1 MQDSQ
6 SISLIWFCH
15 VPHILESRPTYEWV
29 MSTIWSSHVPHMNMS
44 CLTYECVTS
53 HIWTILST
61 YEWVM
66 SHVERVMSHIWI
78 KTCPTYERVV
88 SHIWSSRVTHMNQ
101 TCPVY
106 EWFVSHICMNYVSH
120 IESCPSHVPQNNE
133 SWVYGRIVSPMNES
147 CPICAWILFHT
158 YMWNSFKSHIHHIN
172 PNTSIKQHQV
182 DQQYF
187 GIAEWVMSHRF
198 HIWTPSRHA
207 VFRNSH
213 YLPMSHVPRVNVSC
227 STFERVMSHV
237 WMSQVL
243 HTNQDLSIKQ
253 RLVDVQ
259 YFGTACPSR
268 ASELQ
273 VSQKSAVYFRK
284 RALYFGKLLQ

>member
-133 SWVYGRIVSPMNES
+133 SYTNRIPHEWVVSHMRMNSISHIYVKLIQESYPSHKSKHVNQTTPSRPTVFRNSRMSHVPQIPHMNPQSTCSISEQPLLTNES
-147 CPICAWILFHT
+147 RPTCKCF
-158 YMWNSFKSHIHHIN
+158 M
-172 PNTSIKQHQV
+172 
-182 DQQYF
+182 
-187 GIAEWVMSHRF
+187 F
-198 HIWTPSRHA
+198 HIWTSHVPRMNESSPTYKSGSVNQTTPSRRA
-207 VFRNSH
+207 VFRNS
-213 YLPMSHVPRVNVSC
+213 
-227 STFERVMSHV
+227 
-237 WMSQVL
+237 
-243 HTNQDLSIKQ
+243 LS
-253 RLVDVQ
+253 
-259 YFGTACPSR
+259 FTC
-268 ASELQ
+268 
-273 VSQKSAVYFRK
+273 
-284 RALYFGKLLQ
+284 